1 MESKYEAV
9 FCIVNAG
16 FSDDV
21 MTAARRAGAGGGTV
35 LKGRG
40 SAPREAEE
48 LFRITIQP
56 EKEVVMLLV
65 SEEIKDRVLRA
76 IYDAVGLGSAGQGI
90 AFSLP
95 IEKAVGFS
103 DYSKVK
109 QDRAEKES

>member
-1 MESKYEAV
+1 METKYEAV

-40 SAPREAEE
+40 AAPREAEE
-48 LFRITIQP
+48 RFGITIQP
-56 EKEVVMLLV
+56 EKELVMILV
-65 SEEIKDRVLRA
+65 GEDIKDRVLRS
-76 IYDAVGLGSAGQGI
+76 IYDSAGLGSAGQGI

-95 IEKAVGFS
+95 IEKAVGLS
-103 DYSKVK
+103 DYSK
-109 QDRAEKES
+109 KEED